1 VPETMEHLQLVKYI
15 IAHIHHKYNY
25 LPGLTLLI
33 DTPSAEAKD
42 KPPRIARFSPDVYAI
57 DVPVTT
63 TIIGEAKTAYDLTTV
78 HSREQISAFIEH
90 LHYSPCGI
98 LVLAVPWQFVAC
110 AKIVVESAKRSLS
123 VDPGNV
129 EVTVLDGT
137 EVRGRSD
144 S

>member
-1 VPETMEHLQLVKYI
+1 MPETMQHLQLVKYI
-15 IAHIHHKYNY
+15 VAHIHRKFNY
-25 LPGLTLLI
+25 LQGLSLLI
-33 DTPSAEAKD
+33 DTPSAGAES
-42 KPPRIARFSPDVYAI
+42 KPPRIGRFSPDVYAV

-63 TIIGEAKTAYDLTTV
+63 TIIGEAKTACDLTRP
-78 HSREQISAFIEH
+78 HSREQISAFIEY

-129 EVTVLDGT
+129 EVTVLGGT
-137 EVRGRSD
+137 EV
-144 S
+144 